1 MSQVTLVLSVSAI
14 IPCYNAAPYVAESVA
29 SALGQTRPPDELIVV
44 DDGSDDDSA
53 AIARR
58 AGARVVRL
66 ERNVGGA
73 AARNAGLRAARGDV
87 VAWLDADDVWED
99 GHLES
104 VVPLL
109 ERFPSAA
116 LAFSRVRLFGNR
128 SGEWP
133 ALIPEQRPVMAF
145 PEALRRVLP
154 PHNTVV
160 VRRDLLLAEGGYD
173 ESMRIAIDYDL
184 WLRLARRYPF
194 VCTHAIT
201 CRWRHH
207 GRNISRNLAD
217 YQRCE
222 YECRWRLWR
231 RVVEESAEHDAG
243 HDEAWWDDGAALAD
257 ALRDVWLGHL
267 ESAWWSRDRT
277 QMDFHLTMRD
287 LVPGSAP
294 HVAAWRRREQ
304 MIPQAVAYDKL
315 RTGARA
321 CRAAV
326 TRS

>member
-1 MSQVTLVLSVSAI
+1 MLTVSAV
-14 IPCYNAAPYVAESVA
+14 IPCYNAGEYIAESVA
-29 SALGQTRPPDELIVV
+29 SVHRQTRPPDELIVV

-53 AIARR
+53 AIART

-66 ERNVGGA
+66 ERNRGGA
-73 AARNAGLRAARGDV
+73 AARNAGLQLARGDV
-87 VAWLDADDVWED
+87 VAWLDADDVWD
-99 GHLES
+99 DRHLES

-116 LAFSRVRLFGNR
+116 LAFSRVRLFGGR

-145 PEALRRVLP
+145 PQALRRVLP

-160 VRRDLLLAEGGYD
+160 VRRELLLDEGGYD
-173 ESMRIAIDYDL
+173 ESMRIAIDYEL
-184 WLRLARRYPF
+184 WLRLARRHPF

-201 CRWRHH
+201 CAWRHH
-207 GRNISRNLAD
+207 GRNVSRNLAD

-231 RVVEESAEHDAG
+231 RVVEEAADHDAG
-243 HDEAWWDDGAALAD
+243 RDEAWWNDGAALAD

-267 ESAWWSRDRT
+267 ESAWWARDRA
-277 QMDFHLTMRD
+277 QMAFHLSMRH
-287 LVPGSAP
+287 LVPGAAP
-294 HVAAWRRREQ
+294 LVAGWRRRERLL
-304 MIPQAVAYDKL
+304 PLAAAYDRLRAVA
-315 RTGARA
+315 GSARSV
-321 CRAAV
+321 R
-326 TRS
+326 